1 MSDKTPSSPINLRNL
16 DYSPDANPLMDEV
29 SIPTKRGQV
38 RTGFSGNELVD
49 PQTGE
54 VRAVSAVMRIE
65 EKDDREFVKVFS
77 EGVKATFGLG
87 RTAHRVFQAILDVY
101 QGTRMSNGYAD
112 SVYLAWFDGGLC
124 GESIGMSEK
133 TFQRGLKELLSKGF
147 LAPKAPNLFWVNPSL
162 FFKGDVVRFVREYRR
177 KPATPKP
184 DGDGHL
190 QIDAFT
196 EQEQS

>member
-1 MSDKTPSSPINLRNL
+1 MSAETPINLRNL
-16 DYSPDANPLMDEV
+16 EYSPDSNPLMEGA

-38 RTGFSGNELVD
+38 RTGFSGRELVD
-49 PQTGE
+49 PETGE
-54 VRAVSAVMRIE
+54 LQAVSAIMRIE

-77 EGVKATFGLG
+77 DGVRATYGLG

-124 GESIGMSEK
+124 GQSIGMSEK

-162 FFKGDVVRFVREYRR
+162 FFKGDVVRFVKEYRR
-177 KPATPKP
+177 KPVQPP
-184 DGDGHL
+184 PEGDAHL
-190 QIDAFT
+190 QVDAFT
-196 EQEQS
+196 DEQ